1 MEGVVF
7 DKNDGV
13 EYDPLYNEILFML
26 AENDDASDPLNIIS
40 QSLPISWNFIQ
51 EKATHLL
58 TACIDLRVAMW
69 LMRSELHTLGV
80 AALYKNIKLIDD
92 ALVKNPDDVYPHIHD
107 EPAGSGHAAALGWL
121 STPQC
126 LSEIKVSRLLA
137 NSELTLEHIV
147 LFGAER
153 TEGQPSFPEMVMM
166 LEKSCQHYLS
176 QSLPPLAE
184 QLRYCIDGLERIE
197 NHANK
202 KADLGDGYRLD
213 CRHII
218 VFLGQVLKKTGLL
231 ICPHTT
237 SDNKTNREEL
247 SVTPIIVTSNASLLS
262 AGNIT
267 SRQDAIL
274 MLDRVIEYFNRHEP
288 GHPAP
293 IFIKR
298 TQKMIGMDFEAIVQE
313 LIPDALGAL
322 QQYIGK

>member
-1 MEGVVF
+1 MDEVVF
-7 DKNDGV
+7 DKSDGV

-51 EKATHLL
+51 EKATYLL

-69 LMRSELHTLGV
+69 LMRSELHTLGI
-80 AALYKNIKLIDD
+80 AALYKTIKLIDD

-126 LSEIKVSRLLA
+126 LSEIKAARLLA

-153 TEGQPSFPEMVMM
+153 KDGQPSFPEMIMM
-166 LEKSCQHYLS
+166 LEKSCQYYLS

-184 QLRYCIDGLERIE
+184 QLQYCVDGLERIE
-197 NHANK
+197 NYANK
-202 KADLGDGYRLD
+202 KANLGDGYRLD

-218 VFLGQVLKKTGLL
+218 VFLGQVLKKIGALNYQRAT
-231 ICPHTT
+231 PEDKA
-237 SDNKTNREEL
+237 SDEEL
-247 SVTPIIVTSNASLLS
+247 SVMPITVTSKTSLSS

-267 SRQDAIL
+267 CRQDAIL
-274 MLDRVIEYFNRHEP
+274 MLNSVIEYFNRHEP

-298 TQKMIGMDFEAIVQE
+298 TQKMIGMDFESIVQE
-313 LIPDALGAL
+313 LIPEALDTL